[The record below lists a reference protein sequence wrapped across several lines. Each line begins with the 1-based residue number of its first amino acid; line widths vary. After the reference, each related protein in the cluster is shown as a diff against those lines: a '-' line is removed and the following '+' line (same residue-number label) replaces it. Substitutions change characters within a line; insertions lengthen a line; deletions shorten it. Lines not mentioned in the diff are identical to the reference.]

1 MTNLINN
8 FLDKK
13 NIYAVIG
20 VSKNPE
26 KYGNIIYHDLQKA
39 GYQVYPVNPAL
50 TEIDG
55 QKCYKALADLPT
67 KPDVVDV
74 VVPPE
79 VALKIVQECKE
90 LGLNKVWL
98 QPGSESARVI
108 EFCKENNFE
117 ILSGVCVMAERRK
130 NWLINN
136 TL

>member
-1 MTNLINN
+1 MTNLIND

-39 GYQVYPVNPAL
+39 GYKVYPVNPTL

-55 QKCYKALADLPT
+55 QKCYQALADLPI

-79 VALKIVQECKE
+79 VALKIVQECKD

-98 QPGSESARVI
+98 QPGSESARVL

-130 NWLINN
+130 NWSINN